1 VGERWRRVL
10 GTGSVPSGW
19 RKESQ
24 GPYLQLYAKID
35 AGIVRAASYQSH
47 TCPNALATKGIK
59 QHSRNQELTR
69 KIKAGN
75 KEARKQGRQ
84 FNHQKTRN

>member
-1 VGERWRRVL
+1 MERRL
-10 GTGSVPSGW
+10 GNRDLSGNQNSIHVTQ
-19 RKESQ
+19 R
-24 GPYLQLYAKID
+24 
-35 AGIVRAASYQSH
+35 H
-47 TCPNALATKGIK
+47 KGIK
-59 QHSRNQELTR
+59 QHSRNQELTQ